1 MIPQY
6 CCSIGIKSNYR
17 QHYLSSLQRNKTKS
31 NSQHNKIC
39 GRVGIDLNLWDQFGC
54 QDVPA
59 FEFVVRVLQGVVP
72 VFKPLT
78 FGVNAQ
84 LYTTCNGR
92 ILYITQNINFKLWL
106 LYISSE
112 QKIIITAKLKQQ

>member
-1 MIPQY
+1 MIQQY
-6 CCSIGIKSNYR
+6 CSSIGIKSNYR

-92 ILYITQNINFKLWL
+92 ILY
-106 LYISSE
+106 YSE
-112 QKIIITAKLKQQ
+112 YQF

>member
-1 MIPQY
+1 MKMMVLVQFPAEWR
-6 CCSIGIKSNYR
+6 CLFVSVHSITW
-17 QHYLSSLQRNKTKS
+17 SSRPE
-31 NSQHNKIC
+31 HNKIC

-84 LYTTCNGR
+84 LYTTDEIISFPNIPIPYCNLQGF
-92 ILYITQNINFKLWL
+92 LG
-106 LYISSE
+106 
-112 QKIIITAKLKQQ
+112 